1 MAENNQLETARE
13 RLLKE
18 AEILFAEKGYHA
30 VSVREITRAAEC
42 NLAAVNYHFG
52 NKNNLYLEVF
62 RSRWL
67 PRANKMR
74 ECFEKTLAA
83 QDHSSPRALVQA
95 LAGAFLKGP
104 LSDQERLCHCQLI
117 IRELTKPTEA
127 FRLVVDASMRPFF
140 ADLSQRLRPY
150 LPDKIDKE
158 SLALNIFSIFAMV
171 VHFNFAREAVTHITG
186 CEYDQDF
193 KTRLVEHIT
202 DFSLT
207 GLGISGEEKNP

>member
-1 MAENNQLETARE
+1 MTENNQLNTSRE

-18 AEILFAEKGYHA
+18 AETLFAEKGYHA
-30 VSVREITRAAEC
+30 VSVREITRAAKC

-52 NKNNLYLEVF
+52 NKETLYLEIF

-67 PRANKMR
+67 PRAKKMR
-74 ECFEKTLAA
+74 GCFEKILAA
-83 QDHSSPRALVQA
+83 QDDSSPRALVQA
-95 LAGAFLKGP
+95 LAEAFLKGP
-104 LSDQERLCHCQLI
+104 LSDEERLSHCQLM

-127 FRLVVDASMRPFF
+127 FKLVADESMRPFF
-140 ADLSQRLRPY
+140 KDLNQRLRPY
-150 LPDKIDKE
+150 LPDKIDEK

-171 VHFNFAREAVTHITG
+171 VYFNFAREAVTHITG

-207 GLGISGEEKNP
+207 GLGINIEEKNP